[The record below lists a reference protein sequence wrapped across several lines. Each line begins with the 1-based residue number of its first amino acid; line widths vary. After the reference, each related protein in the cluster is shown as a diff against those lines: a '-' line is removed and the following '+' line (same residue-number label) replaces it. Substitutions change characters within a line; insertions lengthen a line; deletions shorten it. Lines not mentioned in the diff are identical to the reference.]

1 MSGGSKMT
9 STTPTHGM
17 VLSAGLGLRMRPI
30 TEKMPKPLIPVAGRA
45 LVDHAIDRLADTGV
59 EQVVVNTHYLA
70 DKIESHLGRRK
81 SPAIAFSPEPVLL
94 ETGGGVKAA
103 LALLGE
109 APFYVVNGDAFWL
122 NGSVDALGRL
132 AEIWDDA
139 SMDALLLLHSTV
151 DAYGYDRRGDFGC
164 APDGLLTRR
173 PECGVS
179 PWLFTG
185 IQLLHP
191 RLFEASPDGA
201 FSLNL
206 LYDQAIEAA
215 RLFGVVHDGEWFHIG
230 TPDGLAAAETY
241 LSVRFAGIER
251 R

>member
-1 MSGGSKMT
+1 
-9 STTPTHGM
+9 M

-30 TEKMPKPLIPVAGRA
+30 TEKIPKPLIPVAGRP
-45 LVDHAIDRLADTGV
+45 LVDHAIDRLADAGV
-59 EQVVVNTHYLA
+59 ETVVVNTHYLA
-70 DKIESHLGRRK
+70 AILERHLGRRT
-81 SPAIAFSPEPVLL
+81 SPTILFSPEPTLL

-103 LALLGE
+103 LPLLGE

-139 SMDALLLLHSTV
+139 TMDALLLVHATV
-151 DAYGYDRRGDFGC
+151 DAYGYDGRGDFGC

-173 PECGVS
+173 PECEVS

-185 IQLLHP
+185 IQLLHR
-191 RLFEASPDGA
+191 RLFDGSPDGA

-206 LYDQAIEAA
+206 LYDKAIEAK
-215 RLFGVVHDGEWFHIG
+215 RLFGIVHDGEWFHVG
-230 TPDGLAAAETY
+230 GADGLAAAETF
-241 LSVRFAGIER
+241 LSVRFAGVER